1 MEKTI
6 NISGRIDSNNS
17 TDIEKKLLAEIA
29 DFDGDITL
37 NAEKLEYISSAGLR
51 VILKIKK
58 MKNSLKIINCSPEIY
73 EIFDMTGFTD
83 IMSISKAFRNFSVEG
98 CEVIGKGSNGTVYRI
113 DPETIV
119 KVYNSK
125 NSLETIKREREL
137 SQKAFIKGIP
147 TAIPY
152 DVVKVGDLYG
162 SVFELLNAKSFAQL
176 INEGENLE
184 ELIKESVD
192 LMKKFHSIELKDN
205 ELPNKKEQ
213 QIEKAR
219 FCSKYLEESKAKK
232 IINLIENIPDINNI
246 IHGDFQVKNIL
257 KQNEEI
263 LIIDMDTLASG
274 HPIFEF
280 GAFFATYEGYSC
292 INKYN
297 SSDFLGISYDNCQKI
312 KDLTF
317 EYYFNNKDKDYIDE
331 IKNKAAIIGYI
342 QILYSRLN
350 KPKDYSKDNKDIID
364 FCIKYLNEN
373 IDSIDELFF

>member
-192 LMKKFHSIELKDN
+192 LNHLVAELSILGSIEHLRDVG
-205 ELPNKKEQ
+205 
-213 QIEKAR
+213 R
-219 FCSKYLEESKAKK
+219 SLEREVRVNG
-232 IINLIENIPDINNI
+232 NLA
-246 IHGDFQVKNIL
+246 V
-257 KQNEEI
+257 
-263 LIIDMDTLASG
+263 A
-274 HPIFEF
+274 
-280 GAFFATYEGYSC
+280 
-292 INKYN
+292 
-297 SSDFLGISYDNCQKI
+297 
-312 KDLTF
+312 
-317 EYYFNNKDKDYIDE
+317 
-331 IKNKAAIIGYI
+331 
-342 QILYSRLN
+342 
-350 KPKDYSKDNKDIID
+350 
-364 FCIKYLNEN
+364 
-373 IDSIDELFF
+373 